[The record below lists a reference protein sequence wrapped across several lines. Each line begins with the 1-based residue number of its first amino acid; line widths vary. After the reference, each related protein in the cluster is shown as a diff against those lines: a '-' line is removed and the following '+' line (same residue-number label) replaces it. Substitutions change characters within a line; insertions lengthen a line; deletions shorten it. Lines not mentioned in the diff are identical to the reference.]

1 MKRQEKDYIYQFGTF
16 ITAYARY
23 KTISTS
29 QKIKN
34 YSIEKYGKDMYI
46 YSDTDSI
53 STTLSIEECKKFCD
67 IDDYKLYFWKHENN
81 FSSARFVRQKTYVK
95 NILTEIKLCKLKKN
109 YKMKKRNKKLKKSL
123 HYKFHTINNKLY
135 KDKLN
140 ITCAGMPKRCY
151 NNVTFDNFKV
161 GFKCDNKLQFTHVK
175 GRCNS

>member
-1 MKRQEKDYIYQFGTF
+1 MVYIYPYGTF

-29 QKIKN
+29 QKIKD

-53 STTLSIEECKKFCD
+53 STTLQIDECKKFCD

-81 FSSARFVRQKTYVK
+81 FEKAKFIRQKTYVK
-95 NILTEIKLCKLKKN
+95 IIDN
-109 YKMKKRNKKLKKSL
+109 
-123 HYKFHTINNKLY
+123 
-135 KDKLN
+135 KLN
-140 ITCAGMPKRCY
+140 ITCSGMPSRCY
-151 NNVTFDNFKV
+151 ENVTFDNFKI

-175 GRCNS
+175 GRGYTKKYRIYYKR